1 MYTQLIE
8 FASPQ
13 FDVALRLRDLVL
25 RQPLGMVFYEEDI
38 ATEYDSMHLGCYTN
52 TDLLVGVLILKPYK
66 KQTLKM
72 RQVAVHP
79 NIQGNG
85 VGTLLVNAAEIL
97 AKRKGYNQIV
107 LHARETAIKFYQNL
121 GYQIVGD
128 SFKEVGIVHYKMQK

>member
-1 MYTQLIE
+1 
-8 FASPQ
+8 
-13 FDVALRLRDLVL
+13 
-25 RQPLGMVFYEEDI
+25 
-38 ATEYDSMHLGCYTN
+38 MHLGCYTN